1 MKYNEVLKNYKIHKS
16 TLVRYVKAGKI
27 RRERINSSKK
37 EYDYNEEDLDM
48 CFNNRFKRYNICF
61 YNDNNSKDGIR
72 EFIKKNKTKIDKCF
86 NINKIENIFNYSIM
100 IAKNKIKSVYITN
113 DCDVNDSSYNYLKEY
128 SSIFNIIINTI
139 DINNDSN
146 NNDKEKVLIK
156 DKKEKENKVVYNN
169 SEEDNFKK
177 MLNFTLEY
185 GNDSNNEEDDEIEF
199 IPRDN

>member
-128 SSIFNIIINTI
+128 SSIFNININTI
-139 DINNDSN
+139 DINNDS

-169 SEEDNFKK
+169 SEEDNFNK

>member
-100 IAKNKIKSVYITN
+100 IVKNKIKSVYITN

-128 SSIFNIIINTI
+128 SSIFNININTI

-146 NNDKEKVLIK
+146 NDKEEVLIE

-169 SEEDNFKK
+169 SDEDNFIK

-199 IPRDN
+199 IPRDK

>member
-128 SSIFNIIINTI
+128 SSIFNININTI

-146 NNDKEKVLIK
+146 NDKEEVIIE